1 MEEKIKYHL
10 NDTFDLTDIKK
21 IGLYEYTVELFRE
34 NENEPW
40 STQIE
45 DLYNLL
51 VDLEDEF
58 DIVEVTNME
67 ITQHWY
73 YVTLYIYTEEVV

>member
-1 MEEKIKYHL
+1 MEERIKYHL

-40 STQIE
+40 ST
-45 DLYNLL
+45 YNLL

-73 YVTLYIYTEEVV
+73 YVTIYVYTEEIA

>member
-1 MEEKIKYHL
+1 M
-10 NDTFDLTDIKK
+10 NR
-21 IGLYEYTVELFRE
+21 G
-34 NENEPW
+34 
-40 STQIE
+40 QQ
-45 DLYNLL
+45 YNLL

-73 YVTLYIYTEEVV
+73 YVTIYVYTEEIA